1 MIINDEKRFIWF
13 QPWKVASTTTYNR
26 LKNYDNGQLPQ
37 QHQYDPILKKNI
49 TKHIFYKDFLKL
61 FKDKLTYT
69 KVCFFRNPYDR
80 FYAGY
85 LQNIADCDL
94 KKHAH
99 TEYGDII
106 KSKCFNSWVNFS
118 YNSFIENKNFYSTH
132 SLTEY
137 CYYENKFVIDK
148 VGYVENF
155 ENDFERICD
164 ELNLKYEHKNAN
176 VKYKKALKSADPFNM
191 KDTDYRYLDKY
202 DSKCIQVVNEIFS
215 KDFEILKYKKI
226 DA

>member
-1 MIINDEKRFIWF
+1 MIINDEKKFVWF
-13 QPWKVASTTTYNR
+13 QPWKVASTTTYVR
-26 LKNYDNGQLPQ
+26 LKNYDSGQLPRDR
-37 QHQYDPILKKNI
+37 HYNPILKKKI
-49 TKHIFYKDFLKL
+49 SRHIFYKDFLRL
-61 FKDKLTYT
+61 FKDKSTYT

-80 FYAGY
+80 FYAGFR
-85 LQNIADCDL
+85 QNIDDERSNEPRN
-94 KKHAH
+94 
-99 TEYGDII
+99 EYGKIV
-106 KSKCFNSWVNFS
+106 KSECFKSWVNFT
-118 YNSFIENKNFYSTH
+118 YNSFIENKMFFQTH

-155 ENDFERICD
+155 ENDFKRICD
-164 ELNLKYEHKNAN
+164 ELNLKFEKKDAH
-176 VKYKKALKSADPFNM
+176 VKYKKALPSADPFNL

-202 DSKCIQVVNEIFS
+202 DSECIHAVNEIFY